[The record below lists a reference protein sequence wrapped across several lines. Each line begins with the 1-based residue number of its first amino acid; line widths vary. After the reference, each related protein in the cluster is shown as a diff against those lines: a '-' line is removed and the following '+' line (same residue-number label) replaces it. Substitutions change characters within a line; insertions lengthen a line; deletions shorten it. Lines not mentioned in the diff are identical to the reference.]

1 MTSPVIGG
9 ASIVNGNLV
18 LSGSGAPADWTY
30 TVLTATNVSLKLT
43 NWTGIATN
51 QTDAGGNFFVTNS
64 INPNLPQTF
73 LILQF
78 Q

>member
-1 MTSPVIGG
+1 LPLAQWTSV
-9 ASIVNGNLV
+9 
-18 LSGSGAPADWTY
+18 
-30 TVLTATNVSLKLT
+30 
-43 NWTGIATN
+43 ATN